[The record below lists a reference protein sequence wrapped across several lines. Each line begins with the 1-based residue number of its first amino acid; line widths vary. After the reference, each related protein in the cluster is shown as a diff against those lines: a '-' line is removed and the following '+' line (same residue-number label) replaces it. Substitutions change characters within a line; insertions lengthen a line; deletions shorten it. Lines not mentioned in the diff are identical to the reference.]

1 MMTKAKQ
8 NTELRIKDIIRQI
21 ELDTTYDPL
30 KTNTLQDIYSVH
42 KASKSEQLE
51 QEMKRQM
58 L

>member
-8 NTELRIKDIIRQI
+8 NTKLRIKDIIRQI

-42 KASKSEQLE
+42 KTSKSEQLE